1 MRYRRLAGAPSP
13 SPVSPAVFVALLPEL
28 AVSGLLSVQ
37 RCRCDSPPCH
47 QTLREVAAHL
57 FLSVRSLL
65 RVRALRQQMAGVLC
79 SGLCRGR
86 TCRAALCT
94 SCASALLPARHS
106 WTCLLAE
113 VRICLLEA
121 RPACL
126 PRGGGFAEAGS
137 AAGAAQT
144 SALPL

>member
-1 MRYRRLAGAPSP
+1 MHCRCLAGALSP
-13 SPVSPAVFVALLPEL
+13 SPVSPAVFVALLPHL

-47 QTLREVAAHL
+47 QTLLEVAAHL
-57 FLSVRSLL
+57 FLSFRSLL
-65 RVRALRQQMAGVLC
+65 GVRALRQQMAGVLC
-79 SGLCRGR
+79 SGLFRGR
-86 TCRAALCT
+86 TCWAALCT
-94 SCASALLPARHS
+94 PCASALLLARHS

>member
-1 MRYRRLAGAPSP
+1 MHCRCLAGALSP
-13 SPVSPAVFVALLPEL
+13 SPVSPAVFVALLPHL

-37 RCRCDSPPCH
+37 RCRCDSLPCH
-47 QTLREVAAHL
+47 QMLLEVAAHL
-57 FLSVRSLL
+57 FLSFRSLL
-65 RVRALRQQMAGVLC
+65 GVRALRQQMAGVLC
-79 SGLCRGR
+79 SGLFRGR
-86 TCRAALCT
+86 TCWAALCMP
-94 SCASALLPARHS
+94 CASALLLARHS